1 MPCRHEHPR
10 KPCFKIDDLSDS
22 PKFSL
27 FDGGIMAPR
36 LGLELEPPEE
46 VGGDGIDV

>member
-10 KPCFKIDDLSDS
+10 KLCFKIDDLPDS

-27 FDGGIMAPR
+27 FDGGIMAPG
-36 LGLELEPPEE
+36 LGLELELLEE
-46 VGGDGIDV
+46 VGGNGIDA